1 MRLYVERLEIVL
13 DDEVLLALLLE
24 YALYRVVLGLH
35 VLFGELAELQ
45 LQRKEAGEHVIAA
58 LHPQRYRVDVGVVHG
73 YGVEDVVGDYY
84 DAGEHDELLPAQLA
98 HLVGIDPV
106 GVYIVRDH
114 VCDEIRHEIYHQH
127 HGERRARLA
136 YAALAVDVEAALGAH
151 GKRSYVV
158 ERVAEHEGYV
168 LDGEMP
174 ERDREKYNAILLE
187 KAEEADYAEGLGFLS
202 NCLVRYHE
210 KNVVILIDEYDVP
223 LENAY
228 FAGFY
233 EKMIGFIRSLF
244 ESALKTNAALA
255 FGVVTGCLRIS
266 RESIF
271 TGLNNLEIHSVL
283 SYGYSDCFG
292 FTEAE
297 VKDLLEYYDLSEKYE
312 ELKRW
317 YDGYRFGGQEI
328 YNPWSIINYVKT
340 ADSEYNAFPRPYWSN
355 TSSNSIIRELIE
367 NADGD
372 VRREIEQLME
382 GETIEKPVH
391 DAESNLMN
399 SSGAQNEF
407 SARRFFEINETKPQ
421 AQVEFSEKNILDY
434 AGMDVWNFLYFTGY
448 LKECGR
454 RSDGETLYISL
465 AIPNTEI
472 RSIYRQSILTWF
484 GKKMKATDRSPLMR
498 ALEQGDCQTAEDFIS
513 AQLLDTISYFDYGEN
528 YYHGFLAGL
537 LSGAPGYQIISNRES
552 GTGRADLLI
561 KSTAIRKGRV
571 SGGRE
576 VWDLFLPQG
585 MYGTEAVRK
594 LIPAIL

>member
-1 MRLYVERLEIVL
+1 MDRKKIPVGHEDLKEIIDRNLYFVDKSLMIKELIDGEGK
-13 DDEVLLALLLE
+13 VLLLTRPRRFGKTLNLSMLRRFFE
-24 YALYRVVLGLH
+24 DERTEKGEKLDNGYVFDGLAISRC
-35 VLFGELAELQ
+35 GE
-45 LQRKEAGEHVIAA
+45 K
-58 LHPQRYRVDVGVVHG
+58 Y
-73 YGVEDVVGDYY
+73 
-84 DAGEHDELLPAQLA
+84 LA
-98 HLVGIDPV
+98 HQQQYPVIHLSLKSAKQPTYEMAHASLV
-106 GVYIVRDH
+106 
-114 VCDEIRHEIYHQH
+114 DEIIKECQRH
-127 HGERRARLA
+127 A
-136 YAALAVDVEAALGAH
+136 
-151 GKRSYVV
+151 
-158 ERVAEHEGYV
+158 YV

-174 ERDREKYNAILLE
+174 EREREQLERILLG
-187 KAEEADYAEGLGFLS
+187 KAEDIEYAKALRFLS
-202 NCLVRYHE
+202 ECLMNYHE

-391 DAESNLMN
+391 EEVTYGDIHESPDNL
-399 SSGAQNEF
+399 
-407 SARRFFEINETKPQ
+407 
-421 AQVEFSEKNILDY
+421 
-434 AGMDVWNFLYFTGY
+434 WNFLYFTGY

-561 KSTAIRKGRV
+561 KSTAIRKGRAMV
-571 SGGRE
+571 LELKVAGSVAQMEAKCQEALEQIAEKQYEKELLNEGYPVVE
-576 VWDLFLPQG
+576 K
-585 MYGTEAVRK
+585 YGICFYRK
-594 LIPAIL
+594 ECMVQKL